1 MKVRRRPSW
10 RQSFP
15 AHVYILT
22 SSFPPAPPPTCLPS
36 TLVRSAHAPH
46 VSARASLRP
55 HIRTLISVN
64 TSTPTTQCPRNHSA
78 RLSAQPDEAAI
89 PPPISPA
96 HTRPLQRT
104 HHLGSKSLSTRILFP
119 SSPWSCPRAHARVH
133 PVPLDLL
140 GRQSSRSCP
149 HAQALTRVPS
159 TPRKVAP
166 SFSLPRP
173 ASPLRP
179 RGPTTV
185 GVPTPSPSLHVP
197 SLSHTEDH
205 KHQVIRASARRRG
218 GQGAAGGGEMS

>member
-15 AHVYILT
+15 THVYILT

-46 VSARASLRP
+46 VSGRASLRP

-96 HTRPLQRT
+96 HIRPLQRT
-104 HHLGSKSLSTRILFP
+104 HHLGSKSLSTL
-119 SSPWSCPRAHARVH
+119 
-133 PVPLDLL
+133 PLDLL
-140 GRQSSRSCP
+140 GHQSSRLCP

-159 TPRKVAP
+159 TPRKVAS

-185 GVPTPSPSLHVP
+185 GVPTLSPSLHRVDEEVKEQ
-197 SLSHTEDH
+197 LVAE
-205 KHQVIRASARRRG
+205 
-218 GQGAAGGGEMS
+218 E